1 MKHFQIKLLIGMAL
15 LLAGASRLQAQWT
28 SQELKLAPGWNGV
41 YLHVAPHE
49 STMLDVL
56 NIYPEIQEIWLWRP
70 EVSTQQFIENPE
82 QPTGASSRW
91 LSWKRSEGVGS
102 KLQTLIGNAAYLVR
116 TSDPLPDGNM
126 EYSWVVKGRPL
137 PPRYQWTTSGLNF
150 IGMSTPK
157 VNPPSFESFF
167 QLSPESAQG
176 MRIYD
181 YDDGNLNPTE
191 LRALR
196 SAKVTRGQAVW
207 LRRSGK
213 RFNNYFGPFE
223 LDLPNATKG
232 LEFGEEN
239 GKFRIHLRNVST
251 EELTVRAQLL
261 ASEDPPDGETP
272 IVDRPPLILR
282 GDLGGENFAHSYDD
296 SLTQLGGELSW
307 TLKPFNEDG
316 SAAEIILGV
325 NRFAMDEQPGS
336 LYAGILRFTDSK
348 GHLQVD
354 IPVSAIKESRVGL
367 WIGEASINQVRHNLI
382 QKVLDPTKDEEGS
395 IEKVLVDENI
405 DDAIEPVERQFSRD
419 TTFGDVARPFPLRL
433 ILHQTDNGDIRLLQ
447 RVYLGLGK
455 DGEGFSETVLATEEE
470 FLDPDNLDIA
480 RRITAPH
487 LPRTNPVETW
497 TPRGN
502 NPSWDSGL
510 SFEVNLA
517 FDNQESNP
525 FLHAY
530 HPDHDNKD
538 PEFKTYDSN
547 MVGMESYTVTRSIDL
562 NLDVWSDD
570 FDAVTRGGGQII
582 GFYSEEL
589 RFTTKNSQSKAYD
602 VEGRFVLNRIISIG
616 SLTSGSSSN
625 NPPSP

>member
-1 MKHFQIKLLIGMAL
+1 MAL

-28 SQELKLAPGWNGV
+28 SQDLKLAPGWNGV

-49 STMLDVL
+49 STMLDLL
-56 NIYPEIQEIWLWRP
+56 NTYPEIQEIWLWRP
-70 EVSTQQFIENPE
+70 EVSTQQFIEAPE
-82 QPTGASSRW
+82 QPTGESSRW
-91 LSWKRSEGVGS
+91 LSWKRSDGVGS

-116 TSDPLPDGNM
+116 TSDPLPDGNT
-126 EYSWVVKGRPL
+126 EYPWVVKGRPL

-150 IGMSTPK
+150 IGMSTPE
-157 VNPPSFESFF
+157 VDPPSFESFF

-176 MRIYD
+176 MKIYN
-181 YDDGNLNPTE
+181 YDDGSLKPTE
-191 LRALR
+191 LRDPR
-196 SAKVTRGQAVW
+196 NVKVTRGQAVW

-239 GKFRIHLRNVST
+239 GKHRIHLRNVST
-251 EELTVRAQLL
+251 EELTIRAQLL
-261 ASEDPPDGETP
+261 DSEDPPDGETP

-282 GDLGGENFAHSYDD
+282 GDLGGEDFAHSYDK
-296 SLTQLGGELSW
+296 SLTQPAGELSW
-307 TLKPFNEDG
+307 TLKPLNEDG

-325 NRFAMDEQPGS
+325 NRFAMDKPPGS

-367 WIGEASINQVRHNLI
+367 WIGEASINQVRHDLI
-382 QKVLDPTKDEEGS
+382 QKVSGSTEDEGDS
-395 IEKVLVDENI
+395 TEKVLVDENI
-405 DDAIEPVERQFSRD
+405 DDDIEPVEKQFSRN

-433 ILHQTDNGDIRLLQ
+433 ILHQAENGDIRLLQ

-470 FLDPDNLDIA
+470 FLDPDNLGIA

-487 LPRTNPVETW
+487 LPRTNPVKTW
-497 TPRGN
+497 ATIGN
-502 NPSWDSGL
+502 SSWGSGL
-510 SFEVNLA
+510 HFEVDLA
-517 FDNQESNP
+517 FDNHESNP

-547 MVGMESYTVTRSIDL
+547 MVGMESYTVTRLIDL
-562 NLDVWSDD
+562 DLDSWSDN
-570 FDAVTRGGGQII
+570 FDSVTRGGGQII
-582 GFYSEEL
+582 GSYSESL
-589 RFTTKNSQSKAYD
+589 TFTAKNSESKAYD
-602 VEGRFVLNRIISIG
+602 VEGYFVLNRIISIG

-625 NPPSP
+625 NPSSPQ